1 MLKKKVSVYAKLM
14 TKLKVKFMKVMNFT
28 IFSFPTF
35 QTIWALFNF
44 LLWSKTNR
52 QSHVC
57 LSSLLRWNQ
66 PISNFISVSGSLPEQ
81 PESVHRT
88 DLTRDGNRIFNIGDH
103 LTQNIAMTI
112 EHERWRWRSSLILL
126 ILLFTKPNI
135 KVSGWLY
142 HTKTH
147 ITHIVCQPFS
157 KVTPLYFLDWN
168 KYKQ

>member
-1 MLKKKVSVYAKLM
+1 MLKKKVCVFSELM

-88 DLTRDGNRIFNIGDH
+88 DLTGDGNKTFRIGDV
-103 LTQNIAMTI
+103 A
-112 EHERWRWRSSLILL
+112 
-126 ILLFTKPNI
+126 LLFCQHKNQNNI
-135 KVSGWLY
+135 TIIFSFGY
-142 HTKTH
+142 HG
-147 ITHIVCQPFS
+147 F
-157 KVTPLYFLDWN
+157 
-168 KYKQ
+168 